1 MSLVCDALAG
11 PEYSKQPLS
20 RVFLDGPGRA
30 RTRLQI
36 GAIPQPR
43 TAPGTAPGEDERLRK
58 QRRIVGFGLVN
69 QDVGVGVSGQGQVY
83 FGWYAWN
90 VLELDARDIAL
101 HFGHQ
106 DGGDRPRQSRSS
118 LRV

>member
-1 MSLVCDALAG
+1 MGRAG
-11 PEYSKQPLS
+11 PEPACKSAL
-20 RVFLDGPGRA
+20 FPGRG
-30 RTRLQI
+30 QH
-36 GAIPQPR
+36 R
-43 TAPGTAPGEDERLRK
+43 TAPGEHERLRK